1 MATILVIDDDDTVVT
16 FMTQALQD
24 SHKVLAFQ
32 SWSKA
37 MPAISGVEIDLA
49 LIDVKLKGF
58 QGNHVAKV
66 LRPIIRGKIYLF
78 SSHSHEVLKK
88 LSEEC
93 GADGYIHKVLKLNL
107 LRDKINSVLATPQKQ
122 SAPKAP
128 SSSSMP
134 RPAHSKNRSSELPS
148 AEAIARNDPNAY
160 LLRDFASQFE
170 GGGLDQKAFVTK
182 HPYYFLLQLNQF
194 ESSKAT
200 ERKNTKSS
208 PSSDSH
214 VPDDPFDVAVFTVQS
229 HNREGWGNI
238 ITLGRS
244 VKSDIVLARPD
255 VSGFHAYF
263 RRSKGGDWSLRDGR
277 GEFGTYVDGRRLEK
291 GETTGIKSK
300 MVLTFGSV
308 THLKFLK
315 PEDMFQRVRFF
326 MNSHHG

>member
-1 MATILVIDDDDTVVT
+1 MIDDDDTVVT
-16 FMTQALQD
+16 FMTQALRD
-24 SHKVLAFQ
+24 SHEVLAFQ

-66 LRPIIRGKIYLF
+66 LRPIITGKIYLF
-78 SSHSHEVLKK
+78 SSHSPEVLKK
-88 LSEEC
+88 LAEEC

-107 LRDKINSVLATPQKQ
+107 LKDKINSVL
-122 SAPKAP
+122 PKTLPRQVASKPP

-134 RPAHSKNRSSELPS
+134 RPTHNRSSELPS
-148 AEAIARNDPNAY
+148 GEAIARNDPNAF

-170 GGGLDQKAFVTK
+170 GGGLDQKAFVAK

-200 ERKNTKSS
+200 GRRDSKPS
-208 PSSDSH
+208 PSSDSN

-238 ITLGRS
+238 ITLGQS

-277 GEFGTYVDGRRLEK
+277 GEFGTFVDGRRLEK
-291 GETTGIKSK
+291 GETTAIKSK
-300 MVLTFGSV
+300 MVLSFGAV

-326 MNSHHG
+326 MNSHNG